1 MLSSVVA
8 CTSPPGD
15 ELRARTASLQNYIY
29 FDSKG
34 ETQQHSDLIQVLAL
48 RARQAGSFGPINWDL
63 EAAYQQSSA
72 PSVLPTFAH
81 GSR

>member
-1 MLSSVVA
+1 MHLSSWG
-8 CTSPPGD
+8 TSF
-15 ELRARTASLQNYIY
+15 EARTASLQNYIY

-63 EAAYQQSSA
+63 EAAYQQTSA
-72 PSVLPTFAH
+72 PSVLPSTFAH
-81 GSR
+81 GSS